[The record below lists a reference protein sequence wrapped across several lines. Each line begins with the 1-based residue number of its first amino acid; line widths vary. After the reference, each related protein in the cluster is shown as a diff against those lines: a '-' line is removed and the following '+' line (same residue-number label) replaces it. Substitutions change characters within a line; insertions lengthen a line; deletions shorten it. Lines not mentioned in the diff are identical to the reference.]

1 MKLRHSF
8 FFFILETQYAK
19 SKNCMME
26 LRFAEVTLNKPI
38 VAVLV
43 GQGDDYKETE
53 VGDEPFGPNFTAL
66 VYTRFPCTCLYKQ
79 TGTWSRLRL

>member
-1 MKLRHSF
+1 MKFRHNF
-8 FFFILETQYAK
+8 FFFILEKQYAK

-53 VGDEPFGPNFTAL
+53 VGNVPFVKHYSKKYNT
-66 VYTRFPCTCLYKQ
+66 Q
-79 TGTWSRLRL
+79 LRLQCFKRVWIFN

>member
-1 MKLRHSF
+1 
-8 FFFILETQYAK
+8 
-19 SKNCMME
+19 MME

-53 VGDEPFGPNFTAL
+53 VDKRTSYSNTNIL
-66 VYTRFPCTCLYKQ
+66 VFSYCNRPRTFV
-79 TGTWSRLRL
+79 